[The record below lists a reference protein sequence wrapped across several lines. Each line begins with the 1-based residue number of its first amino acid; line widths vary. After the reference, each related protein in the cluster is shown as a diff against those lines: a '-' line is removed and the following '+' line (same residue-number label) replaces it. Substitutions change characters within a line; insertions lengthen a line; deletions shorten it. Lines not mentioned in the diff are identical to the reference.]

1 LKKTAFVLVISAS
14 TMLMVLPLLR
24 GVNHPG
30 NNEVRIEKT
39 LRADGNGTTA
49 IGTAIV
55 CCLRFF

>member
-39 LRADGNGTTA
+39 LRADGVTVPLPLA
-49 IGTAIV
+49 PPSFV
-55 CCLRFF
+55 V

>member
-39 LRADGNGTTA
+39 LRADGVT
-49 IGTAIV
+49 V
-55 CCLRFF
+55 PLPLPPPSFVV